1 VKKIVLAILISISG
15 CIGASAAELNPP
27 FTMDLPPLQD
37 NQEVVMLV
45 VEYQPGHI
53 GSPHRH
59 NGHTFVYVMEGQI
72 VMQVEGQPEKV
83 LNPGDTF
90 YENPDDIH
98 VVGRNASNSESAK
111 FLVFLIKTKGDPIS
125 VPQTL

>member
-1 VKKIVLAILISISG
+1 VL
-15 CIGASAAELNPP
+15 
-27 FTMDLPPLQD
+27 
-37 NQEVVMLV
+37 
-45 VEYQPGHI
+45 
-53 GSPHRH
+53 
-59 NGHTFVYVMEGQI
+59 EGQI